1 MTSFLSTF
9 VNKIDKKG
17 RVSVPA
23 PFRASLASE
32 IFSGVIAYPSLI
44 DPAIDVFGRSTLEE
58 LNRRRLH
65 KNMDDG
71 DFEKALLGHGDPIID
86 TIMALSHEL
95 PFDGQGR
102 IILPQTLIDAANL
115 VSEAVFV
122 GRGNRIQVW
131 NPENFISHQNDA
143 VSALREKLKGRIA

>member
-9 VNKIDKKG
+9 VNKIDRKG

-23 PFRASLASE
+23 PFRASLATE
-32 IFSGVIAYPSLI
+32 TFSGVIAYPSLI
-44 DPAIDVFGRSTLEE
+44 DPAIDLFGRSTLEE
-58 LNRRRLH
+58 LNRRRLN

-71 DFEKALLGHGDPIID
+71 DFEKALLGHGDPIVD

-102 IILPQTLIDAANL
+102 IILPQTLIDAASL
-115 VSEAVFV
+115 GSEAVFV
-122 GRGNRIQVW
+122 GRGNRIQIW
-131 NPENFISHQNDA
+131 NPESFRSHQNDA
-143 VSALREKLKGRIA
+143 VSALREKLKGGIT

>member
-1 MTSFLSTF
+1 M
-9 VNKIDKKG
+9 
-17 RVSVPA
+17 PA
-23 PFRASLASE
+23 PFRASLAAE
-32 IFSGVIAYPSLI
+32 TFSGVIAYPSLV

-58 LNRRRLH
+58 LNRRRLN

-71 DFEKALLGHGDPIID
+71 DFEKTLLGHGDPVVD

-102 IILPQTLIDAANL
+102 ILLPKTLIEAANL
-115 VSEAVFV
+115 TNEAVFA

-131 NPENFISHQNDA
+131 NPESFISHQNDA
-143 VSALREKLKGRIA
+143 VAALREKLKGGIK